1 MLSSWTEK
9 NTLID
14 TSFTTLNINT
24 AIYEFARY
32 LDKIL
37 SPLSRSGYT
46 VSSTIEITEINKLKF
61 ILDVKS
67 LFTNFLLDS
76 TIYIIL
82 NSIYDRKELAKNIE
96 HKDMTV
102 LILSCRKN
110 VLFTFNNDI
119 DKQTDGVAMGS
130 GLGPLLAGII
140 TVELE
145 NSSIIC
151 SYVAHFSV
159 TALKIFP

>member
-1 MLSSWTEK
+1 MI
-9 NTLID
+9 N

-159 TALKIFP
+159 RALKIFP

>member
-1 MLSSWTEK
+1 M
-9 NTLID
+9 
-14 TSFTTLNINT
+14 
-24 AIYEFARY
+24 
-32 LDKIL
+32 
-37 SPLSRSGYT
+37 
-46 VSSTIEITEINKLKF
+46 
-61 ILDVKS
+61 KS

-151 SYVAHFSV
+151 SYVAHFSD